1 MLRGTTV
8 SQDKTNQIP
17 KGGKEHVSLISQLV
31 ENHYKRQRAV
41 GQVKPLDT
49 PVISAVIADNME
61 VFFAGLTVLER
72 KLLNYIFWLDA
83 HYFDIWA
90 SQDKM
95 ARYAGISRGH
105 ASRLLLKFEKLG
117 VIASRNRGVRVT
129 CLYKIANYFRDPK
142 VRHKLSSLFAALSFM
157 PFHQT
162 VLRNGEWQKRDLKAH
177 VTQYKD
183 KSSFIKYLYIPALS
197 RYIPEPVIHERAR
210 EEGTGT
216 GRGGNNSKGRAVMSE
231 KTPIRDSIVALK
243 QLNLTI
249 YGQIRLSMFSDAAL
263 EYASRRIEYS
273 IAAKDKFSLF
283 WAICRDYSKD
293 NGLRL
298 DWELQDKLKEEYGY
312 PQGCLMV
319 NSPASRNSTTAQ
331 LKSSPQGRRGG
342 PRSTWKPITN
352 EEFYAKN
359 RAELIRVNDEL
370 IARGKESLPFPD
382 LRDPFLLDD
391 PERRE
396 YFTKID
402 RSFLLPLLKLGLSAP
417 RIERERKLMIVK
429 TMIDLGISFSGII
442 TQQQLDQIM
451 TIDILNANEA
461 VDGHQLTPWRTRM
474 L

>member
-1 MLRGTTV
+1 M
-8 SQDKTNQIP
+8 
-17 KGGKEHVSLISQLV
+17 
-31 ENHYKRQRAV
+31 
-41 GQVKPLDT
+41 GQVKPLEN

-95 ARYAGISRGH
+95 ARHVGFTREH
-105 ASRLLLKFEKLG
+105 ANRTLLKFEKHG
-117 VIASRNRGVRVT
+117 IIASRNRGVKVT

-162 VLRNGEWQKRDLKAH
+162 VLRNGQWQKRDLKAH
-177 VTQYKD
+177 ITQYKD
-183 KSSFIKYLYIPALS
+183 KSSFIKYLYIPVQPS
-197 RYIPEPVIHERAR
+197 YIPEPVIHERAR
-210 EEGTGT
+210 EEGVGAA
-216 GRGGNNSKGRAVMSE
+216 RDGNNCKGRVVMSN

-243 QLNLTI
+243 RLNLTI

-263 EYASRRIEYS
+263 EYATKKIEYS
-273 IAAKDKFSLF
+273 IAAKDKFGLF

-331 LKSSPQGRRGG
+331 QKSSPQGRRGE
-342 PRSTWKPITN
+342 PRSTWQPITN
-352 EEFYAKN
+352 EEFYAKK

-370 IARGKESLPFPD
+370 IARGKEPLPFPD
-382 LRDPFLLDD
+382 WRDPFLLDGS
-391 PERRE
+391 ERLE
-396 YFTKID
+396 YFRKMD
-402 RSFLLPLLKLGLSAP
+402 RSLLLPLLKLGLSAP
-417 RIERERKLMIVK
+417 KIERERKLMIVK
-429 TMIDLGISFSGII
+429 TMIDLGIPFSGILDH
-442 TQQQLDQIM
+442 QQLDQIM
-451 TIDILNANEA
+451 TSDIMSHSEA
-461 VDGHQLTPWRTRM
+461 VDEHQLT